1 MALIGTRNV
10 KVTFGGPTVLDDVGF
25 FMERG
30 ERVCLVGRNGSG
42 KSTLLRVLAGQCRPD
57 EGEVVRTKGITIAS
71 LEQEV
76 PGNLTGTVYDVI
88 TQGLGFVGQTLLA
101 YHQATHQED
110 YSDESLE
117 VLGHAQQAMDA
128 AHAWEIHTRL
138 ETVLTLL
145 GLNPDLVFTSL
156 SGGLK
161 RRTLLARALTAQPDV
176 LLLDEPT
183 NHLDVAT
190 IEQLEGYLKTYRGAL
205 LFITHDRM
213 FLGHLATRILE
224 MDRGRLTD
232 WPGDYKTYQLR
243 KEAALESE
251 STTNALFDKRLA
263 QEETWI
269 RQGIKARRTR
279 NEGRVRALE
288 KMRLE
293 RKARREREGR
303 VNMRAEIA
311 ERSGKLVVVAEE
323 ISYRYDTL
331 SYVKNFSTVIQR
343 GDKVGII
350 GPNGCG
356 KTTLLNLLLGN
367 LSPQTGKLRL
377 GTNLEVAYFDQLR
390 AGLDENK
397 TVADNVANGRVQVT
411 FGGQTRHII
420 SYLQDFLFA
429 PDRARSPVGI
439 LSGGERNR
447 LLLAKLF
454 LTPSNI
460 LVMDEPTNDL
470 DAETLELLEDLLA
483 QYAGTLLLVSHDRT
497 FLNNVVT
504 SCLVFEGDT
513 GQIRDYPG
521 GYDDW
526 LAQRPAPPPTET
538 RSVST
543 KKTLPPPKPVTAP
556 KKPVAKLSFKERQEL
571 GLLPARIEAL
581 EAEQHQLHAHL
592 ANPDYFRQ
600 DPKRIAQDQ
609 TRLTALE
616 KELATT
622 YQRWELLEALEKSSG

>member
-1 MALIGTRNV
+1 MALIGTRSV
-10 KVTFGGPTVLDDVGF
+10 KVTFGGPAVLDEVGF
-25 FMERG
+25 FMDRG

-42 KSTLLRVLAGQCRPD
+42 KSTLMRLLAGRLQPD
-57 EGEVVRTKGITIAS
+57 EGEVVRTKGITVAS

-76 PGNLTGTVYDVI
+76 PGNPAGTVFEVA
-88 TQGLGFVGQTLLA
+88 TREMGRLGQVLLA
-101 YHQATHQED
+101 YRQATHLGVERLGVAQE
-110 YSDESLE
+110 
-117 VLGHAQQAMDA
+117 AMDA
-128 AHAWEIHTRL
+128 AHAWETHTRL
-138 ETVLTLL
+138 ENLFALL
-145 GLNPDLVFTSL
+145 GLNPDLEFAAL

-161 RRTLLARALTAQPDV
+161 RRTLLACALAQQADV

-183 NHLDVAT
+183 NHLDVAS
-190 IEQLEGYLKTYRGAL
+190 IEQLEGILKGYRGGL

-232 WPGDYKTYQLR
+232 WPGDFATYQQR
-243 KEAALESE
+243 KDAALESE
-251 STTNALFDKRLA
+251 ATSNALFDKRLA

-288 KMRLE
+288 RMRLE
-293 RKARREREGR
+293 RQARREREGR
-303 VNMRAEIA
+303 VNMRAEVA
-311 ERSGKLVVVAEE
+311 ERSGKLVMVAEE
-323 ISYRYDTL
+323 VSCAYDGIF
-331 SYVKNFSTVIQR
+331 YVRNFSTVIQR

-367 LSPQTGKLRL
+367 LAPQSGTLSL

-390 AGLDENK
+390 AGLEEEK
-397 TVADNVANGRVQVT
+397 TVADNVANGRVHVT

-429 PDRARSPVGI
+429 PERARSPVRV

-454 LTPSNI
+454 LLPSNI

-470 DAETLELLEDLLA
+470 DAETLELLEELLV
-483 QYAGTLLLVSHDRT
+483 QYAGTLLLVSHDRA

-504 SCLVFEGDT
+504 STLVFEG
-513 GQIRDYPG
+513 GEGRVREYAG

-526 LAQRPAPPPTET
+526 LAQRPPPPVVEGSAG
-538 RSVST
+538 R
-543 KKTLPPPKPVTAP
+543 KTAPRPPPPPRKPVTR
-556 KKPVAKLSFKERQEL
+556 LSFRERQEL
-571 GLLPARIEAL
+571 DLLPARIDSL
-581 EAEQHQLHAHL
+581 ENEQRQLHAVL
-592 ANPDYFRQ
+592 ADPSYYRQ
-600 DPKRIAQDQ
+600 DPDRIARDQ
-609 TRLTALE
+609 SRLAALE
-616 KELATT
+616 QELASA
-622 YQRWELLEALEKSSG
+622 YQRWELLEKHNA